1 MKNTCIWMT
10 SDESPAGMPS
20 FMPRNSRPNWHDADR
35 EAVGDDDSRHGICGR
50 RMKNTS
56 GTAAKKKR
64 SAASANGGISRR
76 PTLIG
81 TNENPQTA

>member
-1 MKNTCIWMT
+1 
-10 SDESPAGMPS
+10 
-20 FMPRNSRPNWHDADR
+20 
-35 EAVGDDDSRHGICGR
+35 
-50 RMKNTS
+50 MKNTS

-81 TNENPQTA
+81 TNENPHSATTAIVSARSREERWSFSAVLRT